1 MQSHKLEVVEQNE
14 SHSKK
19 NCQKVKGFYLEQSKI
34 RPSYISNVY
43 DPSVKLEHLNGQ

>member
-1 MQSHKLEVVEQNE
+1 MQSHKLEVVEQNK